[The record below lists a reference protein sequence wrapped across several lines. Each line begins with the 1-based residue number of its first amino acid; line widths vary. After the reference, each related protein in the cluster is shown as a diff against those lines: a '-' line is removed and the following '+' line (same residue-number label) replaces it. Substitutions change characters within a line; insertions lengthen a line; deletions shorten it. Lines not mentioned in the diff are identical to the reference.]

1 MVMVMVMVMGFRHF
15 VERESSDIAL
25 MKRSM

>member
-1 MVMVMVMVMGFRHF
+1 MVMVMVMGFRHF